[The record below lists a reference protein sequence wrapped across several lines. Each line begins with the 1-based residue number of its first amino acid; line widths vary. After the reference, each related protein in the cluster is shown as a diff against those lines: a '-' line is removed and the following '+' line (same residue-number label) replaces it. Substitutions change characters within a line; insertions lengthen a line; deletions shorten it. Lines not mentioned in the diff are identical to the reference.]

1 MLGIQCF
8 KLSKVWSK
16 LISILF
22 ATGLLCAV
30 CSSLLLFSVLTFP
43 VCSVRLISIAS
54 YFRALADSR

>member
-22 ATGLLCAV
+22 AGLDYYVLSAPAF
-30 CSSLLLFSVLTFP
+30 LLFSVLTFP
-43 VCSVRLISIAS
+43 VRSVWLISIAS
-54 YFRALADSR
+54 HFRGAR